1 MDVADAAPTLPCRM
15 GQPATSDSPARP
27 DARPDSARGGGRGG
41 SGGLDLDAAPFTIA
55 WEVTRSCAY
64 ACLHCRADAQP
75 RRDPGELSTEEGRR
89 LIDQLAGFDTRP
101 ILVLTGGDPPM
112 RRDP

>member
-1 MDVADAAPTLPCRM
+1 MGLP
-15 GQPATSDSPARP
+15 ANSHSPLHP
-27 DARPDSARGGGRGG
+27 DARAARAERDERFR
-41 SGGLDLDAAPFTIA
+41 GLDFDAAPFTIA

-89 LIDQLAGFDTRP
+89 LIDQLAGFGTRP
-101 ILVLTGGDPPM
+101 ILVLTGGDPLM
-112 RRDP
+112 RRDLFDLAVHADRRGLRCV